1 MRKTSGTTDGYGGE
15 IFSGEISVVKDS
27 ARVREQSSTL
37 AASLVLRDDAGAI
50 VYGYSTFVDWP
61 SEGGSRPF
69 SMDVFDP
76 PAYDSFE
83 VYAQPW

>member
-1 MRKTSGTTDGYGGE
+1 MHSLGKLC
-15 IFSGEISVVKDS
+15 ISVPKS
-27 ARVREQSSTL
+27 ATATESFP
-37 AASLVLRDDAGAI
+37 SLVLRDDAGAI

-69 SMDVFDP
+69 SMDVIDP

-83 VYAQPW
+83 VHVQPW